1 MIGNSIL
8 ISVKSWSGFTQPSPE
23 ITGFFFVLEIFRKL
37 CTEISVPSLQKT
49 DTVCQDSKV
58 NVVSLFYE
66 CSYHS
71 ESKTKQQ
78 ETYSKQYS

>member
-1 MIGNSIL
+1 MIGNYKL
-8 ISVKSWSGFTQPSPE
+8 IFIKSWGGFTQPSPE

-58 NVVSLFYE
+58 YVVSLFYE

-71 ESKTKQQ
+71 ESKTKEQ
-78 ETYSKQYS
+78 EKYSKQYA